1 MRRLFVLAALLALA
15 GCVPAQ
21 ERLEVRERP
30 LAGGTDLTFF
40 VTGDS
45 HFGAPFMVE
54 ANTRLIEQM
63 NSLPGTVYPA
73 AIGGTVGVPRGVLHV
88 GDITDFGTPWDWQDF
103 VRLYGLTGKD
113 GLLKYPI
120 YEATGNHDRLL
131 LFNTFITSAV
141 AARHGGLPYS
151 WDWGDVHFACLDEY
165 PTHEITR
172 WLSRDLASVGHAAPI
187 IIFFHRT
194 LDGFLAEDW
203 SLAEKEDFAR
213 AIDGYN
219 VVAIFTGHWHLG
231 GHHRWKEYD
240 VFRPSSPRHDDH
252 QFLVVHITDTTLTA
266 TLWNWNPKDAL
277 FPGERWTGPA
287 FTKPINGAKSA
298 GR

>member
-1 MRRLFVLAALLALA
+1 MRRLLVLAMWLALA

-45 HFGAPFMVE
+45 HLGLWGMEEP
-54 ANTRLIEQM
+54 NRRLIEQM
-63 NSLPGTVYPA
+63 NALPGTPYPA
-73 AIGGTVGVPRGVLHV
+73 AIGGKVDVPRGVLHV
-88 GDITDFGTPWDWQDF
+88 GDITDFGTIWGWKDF
-103 VRLYGLTGKD
+103 VRLYGLTGHD

-120 YEATGNHDRLL
+120 FETIGNHDQLPLL
-131 LFNTFITSAV
+131 NITIASAV

-151 WDWGDVHFACLDEY
+151 WDWGDVHLVCLGDY
-165 PTHEITR
+165 PTFVSLR
-172 WLSRDLASVGHAAPI
+172 WLARDLATVGHAAPI
-187 IIFFHRT
+187 IIYFHRT

-203 SLAEKEDFAR
+203 SSLEKEALAR

-231 GHHRWKEYD
+231 GHHVWKGYD
-240 VFRPSSPRHDDH
+240 VFRPGSPRHDDH
-252 QFLVVHITDTTLTA
+252 QFLVVHITDTRLTA
-266 TLWNWNPKDAL
+266 ALWNWNSKDAL

-287 FTKPINGAKSA
+287 FTKLINGVK
-298 GR
+298 